1 MRSIIQQFTNN
12 AWFRRGKLQ
21 VQSYRSY
28 LKDGVMV
35 TEPTTLKTYTRKFFI
50 HTASES
56 EIRNAG
62 LSEITEHTIVMHME
76 FPLNFSNGTPVHY
89 EIEDE
94 SGEEHSVE
102 GVTVSDVVIWNGNKY
117 KLMYHG
123 PWNLWRHWYYI
134 AVKINQEGGAVIC

>member
-12 AWFRRGKLQ
+12 SWFRRGKLQ

-28 LKDGVMV
+28 LRDGVMV

-50 HTASES
+50 HTASEA

-62 LSEITEHTIVMHME
+62 LSEITDHSIVAHLE
-76 FPLNFSNGTPVHY
+76 FPLNVSDGKPVSY
-89 EIEDE
+89 ELTDG
-94 SGEEHSVE
+94 STVE
-102 GVTVSDVVIWNGNKY
+102 GVTVSDTILWNGYQY
-117 KLMYHG
+117 KILYSG

-134 AVKINQEGGAVIC
+134 AVRINQDGGSVVC

>member
-12 AWFRRGKLQ
+12 SWFRRGKLM

-50 HTASES
+50 HTASEQ
-56 EIRNAG
+56 EIKNAG
-62 LSEITEHTIVMHME
+62 LSEIADQSIILHLE
-76 FPLNFSNGTPVHY
+76 FPLNFSDGVPVKY
-89 EIEDE
+89 TLNDE
-94 SGEEHSVE
+94 TEVE
-102 GVTVSDVVIWNGNKY
+102 GVTVSDVVIWNGYKY

-134 AVKINQEGGAVIC
+134 ATKINQEGNAVIC

>member
-12 AWFRRGKLQ
+12 SWFRRGKLQ

-50 HTASES
+50 HTASEQ
-56 EIRNAG
+56 EIKNAG
-62 LSEITEHTIVMHME
+62 LSEIADQSIILHLE
-76 FPLNFSNGTPVHY
+76 FPLNFSDGTPVTY
-89 EIEDE
+89 EK
-94 SGEEHSVE
+94 SGEDPVE
-102 GVTVSDVVIWNGNKY
+102 GVTVSDVVIWNGYRY

-134 AVKINQEGGAVIC
+134 ATKINQENNAVIC

>member
-21 VQSYRSY
+21 VESFRSY

-35 TEPTTLKTYTRKFFI
+35 TESLGVKTYTRKFFI
-50 HTASES
+50 HTASEA

-62 LSEITEHTIVMHME
+62 LSEITDHTIVAHLE
-76 FPLNFSNGTPVHY
+76 FPLNFSNGVPRSY
-89 EIEDE
+89 ELPD
-94 SGEEHSVE
+94 GTTAE
-102 GVTVSDVVIWNGNKY
+102 GVTVSDVIIWNGFKY
-117 KLMYHG
+117 KLVYHG

>member
-12 AWFRRGKLQ
+12 SWFRRGKLQ

-50 HTASES
+50 HTASEQ
-56 EIRNAG
+56 EIKNAG
-62 LSEITEHTIVMHME
+62 LSEITDQSIILHLE
-76 FPLNFSNGTPVHY
+76 FPLNFSDGVPVKY
-89 EIEDE
+89 TLEDE
-94 SGEEHSVE
+94 TEVE
-102 GVTVSDVVIWNGNKY
+102 GVTVSDVVIWNGYKY

-134 AVKINQEGGAVIC
+134 ATKINQEGNAVIC

>member
-12 AWFRRGKLQ
+12 SWFRRGKLQ

-50 HTASES
+50 HTASEQ
-56 EIRNAG
+56 EIKNAG
-62 LSEITEHTIVMHME
+62 LSEIVDQSIILHLE
-76 FPLNFSNGTPVHY
+76 FPLNFSDGTPVYY
-89 EIEDE
+89 EE
-94 SGEEHSVE
+94 SGEDPIE
-102 GVTVSDVVIWNGNKY
+102 GVTVSDVIIWNGYRY
-117 KLMYHG
+117 KLVYHG

-134 AVKINQEGGAVIC
+134 ATKINQENNAVIC